1 MKFAFIRPTAQL
13 QPYISSYWAFESSS
27 GIPITDSRIIVPN
40 GKARI
45 IIPYKNSL
53 SVIVNNKTMESKGQD
68 ILLSGIWDI
77 PTTFSSYAKDIGT
90 IGIDLTPKGLY
101 HLFKL
106 NMYEIAN
113 RLFSFE
119 DLFGRWGKRIQYLLG
134 EIKNPQEKVAFIQ
147 NSLIY
152 LLSQNTK
159 DYSLLDFLVDTI
171 IESQGMVEIKALE
184 ERTGYTKRYLDIL
197 FKEHIGASPKLL
209 ASIMRFQKF
218 YKLWAQDPSKTF
230 FKDDLYAYYYDQSH
244 FIKEFKRFTG
254 YTPQSY
260 TNEFSRSYYAP

>member
-1 MKFAFIRPTAQL
+1 MKFTFIRPTAQL
-13 QPYISSYWAFESSS
+13 QPYVSSYWAFESSS

-53 SVIVNNKTMESKGQD
+53 SVIVNNTTMESKGQD
-68 ILLSGIWDI
+68 ILLSGIWDV
-77 PTTFSSYAKDIGT
+77 PTTLSSHATDIGT
-90 IGIDLTPKGLY
+90 IGMDLTPKGLY

-106 NMYEIAN
+106 NMHEIAN

-119 DLFGRWGKRIQYLLG
+119 DLFGRWGKRIQYSLG
-134 EIKNPQEKVAFIQ
+134 EFENPQEKVTFIQ

-152 LLSQNTK
+152 LLNQNRK
-159 DYSLLDFLVDTI
+159 DYSLLDFLVNTI
-171 IESQGMVEIKALE
+171 IESQGMVEIKTLE
-184 ERTGYTKRYLDIL
+184 DRTGYTKRYLDML
-197 FKEHIGASPKLL
+197 FKEHIGTSPKLL
-209 ASIMRFQKF
+209 ASIVRFQKF
-218 YKLWAQDPSKTF
+218 YKLWAQDPSKAF